1 MEKKTKDIIPT
12 PLSRKKAAQERKAEK
27 KTELDRAYY
36 QKNREKKI
44 FQVTEHRRANQE
56 LKRLQ
61 RTRTDTKKM
70 KRKEKIKKERE

>member
-12 PLSRKKAAQERKAEK
+12 PLSHKKAAQERKAEK